1 MIGTPSE
8 EEIGSIPREKSR
20 KLVKSMPKKKGKSL
34 ESIFPKASP
43 NALDLLRKF
52 LIFDPAKRISLE
64 DALKH
69 PFLQELHCP
78 DDEVNI

>member
-1 MIGTPSE
+1 MKNKRYLNLKSYKAKNQIEIIFEVIGTPSD

-43 NALDLLRKF
+43 NGILFSIHKY
-52 LIFDPAKRISLE
+52 S
-64 DALKH
+64 
-69 PFLQELHCP
+69 
-78 DDEVNI
+78 